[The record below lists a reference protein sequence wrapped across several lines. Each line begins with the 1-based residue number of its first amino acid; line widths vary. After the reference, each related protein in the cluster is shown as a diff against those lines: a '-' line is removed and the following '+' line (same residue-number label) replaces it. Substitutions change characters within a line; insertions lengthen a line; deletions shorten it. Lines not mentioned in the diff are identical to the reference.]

1 MNRTSLRV
9 FLSVHLEVPVAR
21 ILHRLGFTPNAITL
35 VGLLGAASSGVI
47 ISYGNLWLGGVVM
60 LVAGVF
66 DLFDGALARATG
78 KVSKFG
84 ALLDSVVDRVS
95 EMLVLLGLLIF
106 YLKGDSFEGAII
118 VYLTVTGSVMV
129 SYLRARSEGL
139 GLENFGGIMT
149 RPERVTI
156 LGLGLIIG
164 HWFGFL
170 LLIVLV
176 IVAGLAIFTTG
187 QRLFHIWKTPHSGD
201 S

>member
-1 MNRTSLRV
+1 MLPFLCSAHTKWYVKHRKQTPGTILNGPRNLLSRPARGKQLHDLTRCELEVLVV
-9 FLSVHLEVPVAR
+9 FL
-21 ILHRLGFTPNAITL
+21 LHGCCIN
-35 VGLLGAASSGVI
+35 
-47 ISYGNLWLGGVVM
+47 
-60 LVAGVF
+60 
-66 DLFDGALARATG
+66 
-78 KVSKFG
+78 
-84 ALLDSVVDRVS
+84 LLDSVVDRVS

-118 VYLTVTGSVMV
+118 VYLTVTGSVIV

-139 GLENFGGIMT
+139 GLENLGGIMT

-187 QRLFHIWKTPHSGD
+187 QRFFHIWKTPHSGD
-201 S
+201 SE